1 MMENVEKT
9 MKEDRQKQDKK
20 QFRYNTP
27 YSYDVLDD
35 FGVQLIGKILTFELA
50 NNKIVTGKLKGYG
63 QFDVLLTDSR
73 TGQDFILMKHA
84 IVSVQG
90 AFHQRK
96 EENSTDKNELNKEI
110 LKHYAHPTTN
120 SFISSLSLSKKGR
133 LA

>member
-1 MMENVEKT
+1 MMENLEKT
-9 MKEDRQKQDKK
+9 MKEDRQKHDKE

-27 YSYDVLDD
+27 YGYDVLDD

-84 IVSVQG
+84 IVSIHG
-90 AFHQRK
+90 DL
-96 EENSTDKNELNKEI
+96 S
-110 LKHYAHPTTN
+110 PT
-120 SFISSLSLSKKGR
+120 KGGK
-133 LA
+133 

>member
-90 AFHQRK
+90 GL
-96 EENSTDKNELNKEI
+96 S
-110 LKHYAHPTTN
+110 PT
-120 SFISSLSLSKKGR
+120 KGGK
-133 LA
+133 